1 MIFFWHGYLVPCT
14 WEVPLLTRT
23 PFESGMV
30 GSCIGLLAWGNS
42 NQLNKHELRIF
53 LVDYVEQALS
63 PNSIICKIP
72 PIADKVFHVFETEI
86 HLEEQL
92 DARIQLLQK
101 GESTQSLPITAGP
114 QPEDTLVNVNT

>member
-1 MIFFWHGYLVPCT
+1 M
-14 WEVPLLTRT
+14 
-23 PFESGMV
+23 
-30 GSCIGLLAWGNS
+30 
-42 NQLNKHELRIF
+42 
-53 LVDYVEQALS
+53 EQALS

-72 PIADKVFHVFETEI
+72 PIADKVFHVFKTEI

-101 GESTQSLPITAGP
+101 GESTQSSPITAGP